1 MTHWKELLANSL
13 WNQFK
18 NQWKSVVCVLLNCLI
33 FQMFHTFLVFAIGHH
48 AHMSPLIH
56 IDTLEHCTSSKIFI
70 EKGQT
75 SSQRQDLT
83 CQQNCVTLGSWYTF
97 GVRGCY
103 KRLLQKFFKRIAKSL
118 QITTVWCG
126 WCHLMESLYFWSL
139 HYFFYL
145 IEERIFW
152 RSQFNTAQL
161 CCAICFV
168 YCLVLFQKM
177 VS

>member
-1 MTHWKELLANSL
+1 MK
-13 WNQFK
+13 
-18 NQWKSVVCVLLNCLI
+18 VCSMCLVKLFDFSKVSCI
-33 FQMFHTFLVFAIGHH
+33 LGIRYWSSRT
-48 AHMSPLIH
+48 HMSPLIH

-83 CQQNCVTLGSWYTF
+83 CQQNCVSLGSWYTF

-126 WCHLMESLYFWSL
+126 GCHLMESLYFWSL

-145 IEERIFW
+145 IEQRIFW